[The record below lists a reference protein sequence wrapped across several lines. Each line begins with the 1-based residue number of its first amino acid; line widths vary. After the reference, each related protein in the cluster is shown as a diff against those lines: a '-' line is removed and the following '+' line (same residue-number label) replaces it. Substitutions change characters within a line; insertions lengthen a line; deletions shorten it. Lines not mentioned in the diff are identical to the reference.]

1 MATTETTEIKKPAAY
16 QSTWQDQLKDIANRI
31 LNREKFSYDFNA
43 DPLYN
48 QYKSQ
53 YVNQGRMAMMDTMGQ
68 AAAMTGGYGNSYA
81 QGVGQQA
88 FNGYLQQMNNIIPE
102 LYQLALNQH
111 QMEGDELTS
120 KFAVLGAQDDKDY
133 GRYRDTMSDY
143 YLDQEF
149 AYQKDRDKVADSQWQ
164 AEFDE
169 AVRQFNFANEL
180 GEFAPVASSGGG
192 GSGGGSK
199 GGNNNYAITEDM
211 MKNGG
216 YNSAE
221 MLQIIKSS
229 PLSQSQQK
237 TLTTKY
243 QKPKQTSEVKES
255 STKRKNENSAYW
267 GSK

>member
-1 MATTETTEIKKPAAY
+1 MATTETTEIKKPVAY

-102 LYQLALNQH
+102 LYQLALSKH

-169 AVRQFNFANEL
+169 AVRQFNFANKL

-192 GSGGGSK
+192 GGSSK
-199 GGNNNYAITEDM
+199 SYSPKKKTDDPEEPEVED
-211 MKNGG
+211 
-216 YNSAE
+216 
-221 MLQIIKSS
+221 
-229 PLSQSQQK
+229 
-237 TLTTKY
+237 T
-243 QKPKQTSEVKES
+243 
-255 STKRKNENSAYW
+255 STKTKPIYDGSGTVNNAVLKAENLLEKQAASKYKNS
-267 GSK
+267 SKK